1 MGVLLELDGSSK
13 MGVVGE
19 AEKFAWKNRDGL
31 EETEYKE
38 GKWHVG
44 MNVCTCVIRQAR
56 DQSAEQEMAITEQRG
71 VCVCVV
77 WKRTVVIDC
86 RLINCGWFGS
96 RDSHTWLYPKS
107 SVEHVNHSESDV
119 WRSRIVDIFFSSR
132 KPLWF
137 LEASG
142 SVTLV

>member
-86 RLINCGWFGS
+86 RLIVVGLDHETHIFIRNLVWSMLTTQKVTCG
-96 RDSHTWLYPKS
+96 
-107 SVEHVNHSESDV
+107 VAES
-119 WRSRIVDIFFSSR
+119 
-132 KPLWF
+132 
-137 LEASG
+137 
-142 SVTLV
+142 